1 MAPEGTEMFQAAQ
14 LKKETDQQVLLL
26 INRIGLLKR

>member
-1 MAPEGTEMFQAAQ
+1 MVPEGTEMFQAAQ
-14 LKKETDQQVLLL
+14 QKKETDQQVILL